1 MQSLSVRRQRSGC
14 SSGAE
19 CRLGREGANGDDP
32 CQPDESSGCSS
43 GAEHVADYDVV
54 SGAIP
59 LIRTSLYSF
68 QGWDT
73 TVRTS
78 LVEVRIL
85 SDTRSVQALDPC
97 SMGCRL
103 GRTWPPNPSSSV
115 QFAGSL
121 LCPFLLGES
130 GRRGVTAARSNLAI
144 GRRIF
149 YESPRGSDPPVARQL
164 VHSPDKREVK
174 VRFLPGGLWS
184 MSK

>member
-1 MQSLSVRRQRSGC
+1 MVRDQE
-14 SSGAE
+14 A
-19 CRLGREGANGDDP
+19 A
-32 CQPDESSGCSS
+32 
-43 GAEHVADYDVV
+43 
-54 SGAIP
+54 GAIP
-59 LIRTSLYSF
+59 VSQTNHPGVAQEQSTSPTTTLSVVRFHSSGPFVFVPRIGTRQCERRWRRFESSRTHVL
-68 QGWDT
+68 
-73 TVRTS
+73 
-78 LVEVRIL
+78 
-85 SDTRSVQALDPC
+85 
-97 SMGCRL
+97 GCRL

-149 YESPRGSDPPVARQL
+149 YPELSRARFPPVARQL
-164 VHSPDKREVK
+164 VHSPDKRKVK